1 VGTQNCLPV
10 YKALMRGH
18 DIVVDIAKIVERDA
32 AAQFQGS
39 DVSTHLH
46 GNYSGFLQTYDLG
59 QADLN

>member
-1 VGTQNCLPV
+1 
-10 YKALMRGH
+10 MRGH